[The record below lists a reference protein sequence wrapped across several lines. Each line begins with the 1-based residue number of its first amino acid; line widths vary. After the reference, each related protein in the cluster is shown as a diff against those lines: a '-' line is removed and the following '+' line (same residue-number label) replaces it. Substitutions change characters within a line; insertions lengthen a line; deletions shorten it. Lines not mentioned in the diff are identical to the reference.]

1 MKKLVNIH
9 SIIFFLLLLIFNG
22 FKIFAQEKKTFSTVD
37 EVFKYAKSK
46 NYIFKNSE
54 YNTELAVLKKKT
66 AVGNI
71 FNPKINTSAQMINN
85 LSQQKLFLP
94 AEAFGGVPGTFKQV
108 EVGQKFIS
116 TLSVQ
121 PQFDILNL
129 ASISEVNTSKLNFL
143 LVENQNKIQK
153 QNIYYQI
160 NVLYF
165 NIISFNGQK
174 EVIKEN
180 IAIANQILIIILK
193 KNEEGIA
200 RNQEVN
206 EAKVNLILLQDQLQ
220 QIESNTKIQYQY
232 LNLLLE
238 NSVVA
243 NLSEEILKTQN
254 EPEILVI
261 QNMNEIDNA
270 TLQTSLAQLQYK
282 SLLFQNYPSLSFISS
297 FNWQNSGQN
306 QFFGSNTY
314 WQSFNFIGLKLNWD
328 LPTVQRIYNLKNK
341 KVEIQKLE
349 LIQEHINKE
358 SATTNSQ
365 MVLEYEKAIS
375 KSVNSQKIFE
385 LKEDTYLKNFNQFT
399 EGILPLD
406 KLLISQND
414 MIISKLNL
422 VLALVNV
429 RFNKNKI
436 IINNTF

>member
-1 MKKLVNIH
+1 M
-9 SIIFFLLLLIFNG
+9 
-22 FKIFAQEKKTFSTVD
+22 
-37 EVFKYAKSK
+37 
-46 NYIFKNSE
+46 
-54 YNTELAVLKKKT
+54 
-66 AVGNI
+66 
-71 FNPKINTSAQMINN
+71 
-85 LSQQKLFLP
+85 
-94 AEAFGGVPGTFKQV
+94 
-108 EVGQKFIS
+108 
-116 TLSVQ
+116 
-121 PQFDILNL
+121 
-129 ASISEVNTSKLNFL
+129 NTSKLNFL